1 METTV
6 LLGAEQRNGK
16 DLSRFGHMN
25 SKDSS
30 RFGHVNGNDLLKV
43 GSVNGNDLSRV
54 RHVNGKK
61 GPYDLLHNAY
71 MNGKDKSNDPIDTND
86 VPSLSNDNMADKDEY
101 NGHIN
106 HKGFPSNGDMNN
118 GDFLSSKDSP
128 SNGHATSEKLLNDF
142 INFKNGC
149 NGHVNSNNLLSN
161 GHTNGN
167 GNINGEDDCNG
178 SGSHSYLSKP
188 LDIEEFRKHAHT
200 MVDFIAD
207 YYNKVESFPVLSQ
220 VNPGYLSSWISDCP
234 PQNPDSVENLL
245 TDVKE
250 KMIPALTHWQSPNF
264 YAYFPAG
271 LSTASFLGEMLSSG
285 FAIVNLHWMTSPAAT
300 ELETIVCDWLGK
312 IVNLPDSFL
321 SCSDKGGGGV
331 IQGSASE
338 AVLVS
343 LLAARNKALKKFGVD
358 SADKLVVYVSDQ
370 THCSI
375 EKACKIAGICE
386 NNVRVIATSCSTNYG
401 LSPKNVRDCILKD
414 ISVGLHPTFLCAT
427 IGTTSSTSVDPVQG
441 LSKIAREHDMWFH
454 VDGAYGG
461 AACICPEYQHYLDG
475 IDNADSFVMNPHK
488 WLFTNFDCS
497 VLWVKDSKVL
507 VEALSMNPEYLKNKV
522 SQSKQVI
529 DYKDWQI
536 PLGSRFRSLKLWMV
550 LRLYG
555 ISQLQ
560 TYIRYQISLA
570 QHFENLVV
578 EDKRF
583 EVMAPR
589 TFALVCF
596 RILPI
601 GDDRDNGHS
610 LNSQLLDVVNESGHM
625 YLSHTV
631 LSGKYTLRFCV
642 NSVLT
647 KVHHV
652 DAAWKL
658 LQSKASILLKQRFD
672 CYN

>member
-1 METTV
+1 MSV
-6 LLGAEQRNGK
+6 
-16 DLSRFGHMN
+16 GH
-25 SKDSS
+25 
-30 RFGHVNGNDLLKV
+30 
-43 GSVNGNDLSRV
+43 VNGNDLSRV
-54 RHVNGKK
+54 GHVNVNGSSMSVGHVNGKS

-71 MNGKDKSNDPIDTND
+71 MNGKDPINTNGF
-86 VPSLSNDNMADKDEY
+86 PSLSNENTAKKDECS
-101 NGHIN
+101 

-118 GDFLSSKDSP
+118 GDFLSSKEFPSNGYITAKDSP
-128 SNGHATSEKLLNDF
+128 SNGHATAEKLLNDF

-149 NGHVNSNNLLSN
+149 NGHVN
-161 GHTNGN
+161 GN
-167 GNINGEDDCNG
+167 GNINGEDDYN
-178 SGSHSYLSKP
+178 GSHSYLSKP

-220 VNPGYLSSWISDCP
+220 VNPGYLSSWIPESA
-234 PQNPDSVENLL
+234 PQNPDSVESLL

-321 SCSDKGGGGV
+321 SSSGKGGGGV

-386 NNVRVIATSCSTNYG
+386 HNVRVIATSCSTNYG
-401 LSPKNVRDCILKD
+401 LSTKN
-414 ISVGLHPTFLCAT
+414 

-441 LSKIAREHDMWFH
+441 LSKIAHKHDIWFH

-461 AACICPEYQHYLDG
+461 AACICPEYQHYLEG

-497 VLWVKDSKVL
+497 LLWVKDSKAL

-555 ISQLQ
+555 ISELQ

-570 QHFENLVV
+570 QHFENLVIK
-578 EDKRF
+578 DKRF

-596 RILPI
+596 RILPT
-601 GDDRDNGHS
+601 GDDCDNGHS

-658 LQSKASILLKQRFD
+658 LQSKASILLK
-672 CYN
+672 

>member
-6 LLGAEQRNGK
+6 LLGAEQRNGN
-16 DLSRFGHMN
+16 DISRFGHMN
-25 SKDSS
+25 GNGSS
-30 RFGHVNGNDLLKV
+30 MSVGNVND
-43 GSVNGNDLSRV
+43 NDLSRV
-54 RHVNGKK
+54 GHVNGKS

-71 MNGKDKSNDPIDTND
+71 MNGKGPINK
-86 VPSLSNDNMADKDEY
+86 NMAKKDECSD
-101 NGHIN
+101 HIN
-106 HKGFPSNGDMNN
+106 HKDFP
-118 GDFLSSKDSP
+118 
-128 SNGHATSEKLLNDF
+128 
-142 INFKNGC
+142 
-149 NGHVNSNNLLSN
+149 SN

-167 GNINGEDDCNG
+167 GNMNGENDCNG

-220 VNPGYLSSWISDCP
+220 VNPGYLSSWIPESA
-234 PQNPDSVENLL
+234 PQNPDSVESLL

-312 IVNLPDSFL
+312 IVNLTDSFL
-321 SCSDKGGGGV
+321 SSSGKGGGGV

-343 LLAARNKALKKFGVD
+343 LLAARNKALKKFRVD
-358 SADKLVVYVSDQ
+358 SVDKLVVYVSDQ

-386 NNVRVIATSCSTNYG
+386 HNVRVIATSCSTNYG
-401 LSPKNVRDCILKD
+401 LSTKNVRDCILKD

-441 LSKIAREHDMWFH
+441 LSKLACEHDIWFH

-461 AACICPEYQHYLDG
+461 AACICPEYQHYLEG

-488 WLFTNFDCS
+488 WLFTNFDCCL
-497 VLWVKDSKVL
+497 LWVKDSKAL

-555 ISQLQ
+555 ISELQ

-570 QHFENLVV
+570 QHFENLVIK
-578 EDKRF
+578 DKRF

-596 RILPI
+596 RILPT
-601 GDDRDNGHS
+601 GDDCDNGHS

-658 LQSKASILLKQRFD
+658 LQSKASILLK
-672 CYN
+672 